1 MNNRNTELTILKALG
16 IISVVSCHLGTNIF
30 NIIGIPI
37 SSSNEL
43 FPEYSYHMPLFIFV
57 SGYFYK
63 IIYEKDIIGLI
74 KKRFISIKKYLNCN
88 IFYFI
93 LCFILINLGI
103 FSRRIEFNFK
113 SLFIE
118 PFLGGFQFYFNGPG
132 WFVPF
137 LFLLQVLFTIS
148 RKILMSNNK
157 SFKDSSNRKFKQEFI
172 FLITLIILGF
182 VSTSLSRIYP
192 VINDNVTIIHS
203 TLRIL
208 FGLQFFQL
216 GFLYK
221 EFIESHIKYSFKS
234 FLLLLI
240 TKIAFILTFGNY
252 TFSLRTVKFNN
263 SIILPVIVS
272 ILGIL
277 YCLHLSK
284 FIAKMSNRINHKI
297 IAFICFIGNNT
308 WSIMMHHLL
317 VKWCLLKIY
326 KLDFILEY
334 IANIGN
340 YLVSPILC
348 ILLPIGF
355 AYLYEYALTNLKGI
369 HKKASA

>member
-1 MNNRNTELTILKALG
+1 M
-16 IISVVSCHLGTNIF
+16 
-30 NIIGIPI
+30 
-37 SSSNEL
+37 
-43 FPEYSYHMPLFIFV
+43 
-57 SGYFYK
+57 
-63 IIYEKDIIGLI
+63 
-74 KKRFISIKKYLNCN
+74 
-88 IFYFI
+88 
-93 LCFILINLGI
+93 
-103 FSRRIEFNFK
+103 
-113 SLFIE
+113 
-118 PFLGGFQFYFNGPG
+118 
-132 WFVPF
+132 
-137 LFLLQVLFTIS
+137 
-148 RKILMSNNK
+148 
-157 SFKDSSNRKFKQEFI
+157 
-172 FLITLIILGF
+172 
-182 VSTSLSRIYP
+182 
-192 VINDNVTIIHS
+192 
-203 TLRIL
+203 
-208 FGLQFFQL
+208 
-216 GFLYK
+216 YK

-326 KLDFILEY
+326 KIDFIPEY
-334 IANIGN
+334 IVNIGN
-340 YLVSPILC
+340 YLISPILC

-355 AYLYEYALTNLKGI
+355 AYLYENILTNIKGV